1 MSKIDEIIRSIDPN
15 AINNWAHL
23 DNWVLDDVEYCMKT
37 YAEWYAKRCL
47 DQAAENANLRCQ
59 GVTSLEEFYNLRIMT
74 NDGFQD
80 IMVDVNTES
89 ITNITLPEHE

>member
-1 MSKIDEIIRSIDPN
+1 MSKIDEIVRSVDPN
-15 AINNWAHL
+15 VTDWMGL
-23 DNWVLDDVEYCMKT
+23 DNWTLNDVEYCMKT

-47 DQAAENANLRCQ
+47 DQVAENANLRCQ